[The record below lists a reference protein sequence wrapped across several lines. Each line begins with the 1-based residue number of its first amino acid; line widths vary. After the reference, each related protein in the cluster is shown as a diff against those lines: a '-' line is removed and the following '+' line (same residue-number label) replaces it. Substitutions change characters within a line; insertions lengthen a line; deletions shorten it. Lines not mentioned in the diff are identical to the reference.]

1 MSTSRKSSVRARQG
15 RELGEGCPAA
25 WQRSAMMVVT
35 AGRKASGRPSY
46 WIGAA
51 SGKGSVAWARGARE
65 GRRGEIYRAN
75 LERPLDM

>member
-15 RELGEGCPAA
+15 RELGEGCPGA

-35 AGRKASGRPSY
+35 AGRKAPGRPSY
-46 WIGAA
+46 WTGAA

-65 GRRGEIYRAN
+65 GSGGKYTGPISKD
-75 LERPLDM
+75 P